1 MKPNILIDTLPETV
15 QVDGR
20 EFLIRSDFRI
30 SIMFELMISDKELS
44 ETEKLE
50 QMLRLYYDDEIPK
63 NVNEAIEQILNFYAC
78 GKQRKKNDS
87 NNSKRKGITSPVYSY
102 EYDDGMIFA
111 AFYDQYGIDLND
123 IEYLH
128 WWKFKA
134 MFDALKPDN
143 EIVKIMS
150 YRATDLSTIKDKH
163 ERSRIAKLQA
173 IHAIPNNMSFDEK
186 VSAAGAIFGGGLK

>member
-1 MKPNILIDTLPETV
+1 MKQNLLIDTLPDTV
-15 QVDGR
+15 EVDGR
-20 EFLIRSDFRI
+20 AFPIRSDFRI
-30 SIMFELMISDKELS
+30 SIMFELMIADKELS
-44 ETEKLE
+44 SKQKLE
-50 QMLRLYYDDEIPK
+50 QMLTLYYEEEIPK
-63 NVNEAIEQILNFYAC
+63 DLDEAVEQILDFYAC
-78 GKQRKKNDS
+78 GKQRKKKDS
-87 NNSKRKGITSPVYSY
+87 NATKRKGITSPVYSF

-134 MFDALKPDN
+134 MFDALKADN

-150 YRATDLSTIKDKH
+150 YRATDLATIKDKH

>member
-1 MKPNILIDTLPETV
+1 MKPNLLIDTLPDTV
-15 QVDGR
+15 EVDGR
-20 EFLIRSDFRI
+20 AFHIRSDFRI

-44 ETEKLE
+44 EKQKLQ
-50 QMLRLYYDDEIPK
+50 QMLSLYYVDEIPK

-78 GKQRKKNDS
+78 GKQRKKKDS
-87 NNSKRKGITSPVYSY
+87 NGSKRKGITSPVYSFD
-102 EYDDGMIFA
+102 YDDGMIFA

-123 IEYLH
+123 IEFLH

-134 MFDALKPDN
+134 MFDALKEDN

-173 IHAIPNNMSFDEK
+173 IHAIPNNMSFEDK

>member
-1 MKPNILIDTLPETV
+1 
-15 QVDGR
+15 
-20 EFLIRSDFRI
+20 
-30 SIMFELMISDKELS
+30 MFELMISDKELS
-44 ETEKLE
+44 EKEKLR
-50 QMLRLYYDDEIPK
+50 QMLTLYYVDEIPRNK
-63 NVNEAIEQILNFYAC
+63 DEAVERILDFYSC
-78 GKQRKKNDS
+78 GKKRQNGDS
-87 NNSKRKGITSPVYSY
+87 SNSKRKGITSPVYSF

-134 MFDALKPDN
+134 MFDGLKTDN

-150 YRATDLSTIKDKH
+150 YRATDLSTIKDKR
-163 ERSRIAKLQA
+163 ERNRIAKLKA

>member
-1 MKPNILIDTLPETV
+1 
-15 QVDGR
+15 
-20 EFLIRSDFRI
+20 
-30 SIMFELMISDKELS
+30 MFELMISDRELS
-44 ETEKLE
+44 NKEKLE
-50 QMLRLYYDDEIPK
+50 QMLRLYYVDEIPT
-63 NVNEAIEQILNFYAC
+63 NLNEAVEKVLDFYGC
-78 GKQRKKNDS
+78 GKKRKKKDS
-87 NNSKRKGITSPVYSY
+87 NNAKRKGITSPVYSF
-102 EYDDGMIFA
+102 EYDDGYIFA

-134 MFDALKPDN
+134 MFDSLKDDN